1 MKFLADEAIKAG
13 SQNSLDFKRLEGEI
27 ESPVTD
33 NQWVSEVKSTGS
45 ELEQGRIAKGAELI
59 CEYEGSDSC
68 NVRLEVTVPSVG
80 GSFKTGHNLYSRLG
94 SGIDYSAA
102 SQRVHEEAERQ
113 LSRLDEIAE
122 KVDDPKIERDREKM
136 NQALAASTDAGTPEK
151 PKAATDRVPETR
163 R

>member
-1 MKFLADEAIKAG
+1 MIRRPPR
-13 SQNSLDFKRLEGEI
+13 STR
-27 ESPVTD
+27 TD
-33 NQWVSEVKSTGS
+33 T
-45 ELEQGRIAKGAELI
+45 LCPYTTLFR
-59 CEYEGSDSC
+59 SDSG

-122 KVDDPKIERDREKM
+122 KVDDPKIERAREKID
-136 NQALAASTDAGTPEK
+136 QALAASTDDGNPEK
-151 PKAATDRVPETR
+151 SKEAMDRDRKSTR
-163 R
+163 LNSSH